1 MQSSANHVEHGDRK
15 GKLQWNTQTQIL
27 HKAEINEQGATML
40 TIKYK
45 QRLQIT
51 IQHSL
56 CLVRSMSVSIER
68 KIKFHRIPVKYI
80 YGKTCVEHKRY
91 RSRTCNFV
99 SGREWVRPKCSS
111 TCPVCLYQLLC
122 DIEFVASAFSRFFPA
137 CIVLRRPAS
146 SENKY
151 EKRQNKVIWET
162 KTSMF
167 LSDRF
172 NQITFFVAFVL
183 LFACIMYPNLVR
195 FVWNTDV
202 SDQDRW
208 TRRKNEQQQKNDLF
222 SLIPIPFSRTIRLHA
237 DECPKRIKVNR
248 CHVFFPG
255 ILLLMFCPRS
265 QSMLLNYYN
274 LCICSKFDR
283 EKIVDINFVLFS

>member
-1 MQSSANHVEHGDRK
+1 
-15 GKLQWNTQTQIL
+15 
-27 HKAEINEQGATML
+27 
-40 TIKYK
+40 
-45 QRLQIT
+45 
-51 IQHSL
+51 
-56 CLVRSMSVSIER
+56 
-68 KIKFHRIPVKYI
+68 
-80 YGKTCVEHKRY
+80 
-91 RSRTCNFV
+91 
-99 SGREWVRPKCSS
+99 
-111 TCPVCLYQLLC
+111 
-122 DIEFVASAFSRFFPA
+122 
-137 CIVLRRPAS
+137 
-146 SENKY
+146 
-151 EKRQNKVIWET
+151 
-162 KTSMF
+162 MF

-283 EKIVDINFVLFS
+283 EKIVDINFVLFSSSILPLVRNTITIHHFTCLKIECIHWAIMLEAIN